1 MDRLISTSKTLLI
14 DIDHY
19 YEGCAVFNDYRI
31 YDSYKQRTEFSHGQY
46 KLTIESPIISS
57 DDVLYKAYEKAYE
70 LAGIVTLLLKCIL
83 GEAINTSPR
92 YSNFFTLRALPV
104 GEMPQGWTSNYEDVN
119 DWLHKDDRLKVS
131 IKGFFEHFFVMKDSP
146 FEDLIKALEKYP
158 SLPDHLKELLVITND
173 MDLVSDS
180 SRYMLIGKGLEI
192 VNAAYP
198 YKRNRNKGDHRI
210 RDYFPE
216 IEPLF
221 DGVTLEHLLFLSN
234 KKRETRHYV
243 VNRNSI
249 DPHPEMTEEE
259 LKQYYYCSN
268 LLCINVIRKA
278 LDLELLPIQFR

>member
-19 YEGCAVFNDYRI
+19 YEGHAVLNGYRI
-31 YDSYKQRTEFSHGQY
+31 YDSYKQKTGYNHGQY
-46 KLTIESPIISS
+46 KLTIESPIISC
-57 DDVLYKAYEKAYE
+57 DDILYKAYEKVYD
-70 LAGIVTLLLKCIL
+70 LADTITLLLKCIL

-146 FEDLIKALEKYP
+146 FEVLIKALEKYP
-158 SLPDHLKELLVITND
+158 SLPDHLKALLVITND
-173 MDLVSDS
+173 VDLVSDS
-180 SRYMLIGKGLEI
+180 SRYMLIGKGIEI
-192 VNAAYP
+192 VNAIYP
-198 YKRNRNKGDHRI
+198 YERNRNKGDNRI
-210 RDYFPE
+210 REYFPE

-221 DGVTLEHLLFLSN
+221 QGVTLKKLFDLAN
-234 KKRETRHYV
+234 KRIESRHYV
-243 VNRNSI
+243 VNKNDVR
-249 DPHPEMTEEE
+249 PHPEMTEEE

-278 LDLELLPIQFR
+278 LGLELFPIQYR